1 MKLRASIAST
11 RERRPTGLVATGL
24 WPVNHCRDFQT
35 GRRPTGSWLQRL
47 FTAACSER
55 SVSDYRVVK
64 IYTRVWLGAGAL
76 FLGGWITARVV
87 RTARYSLRDK
97 IALISGGSRGL
108 GLVLAR
114 HICDQGGSV
123 ALLARDPGE
132 LARAKADLTARGGK
146 VLTVECDL
154 LDRDQ
159 IHAAVRKVIDH
170 FDRIDI
176 LINNAGIIEVGPLDH
191 MTREDYDRAMR
202 LHFWAPYELISLI
215 VPEMRLW
222 GGGRI
227 VNVTSVGGK
236 IAIPHFAPYSASKFA
251 LTGFS
256 DAIRT
261 ELARDNIQV
270 TTVAP
275 GLMRTGS
282 HVNAKFKGNHDAE
295 FAWFSASAGAPI
307 ISMDADRAARKI
319 LAACR
324 RGQPSLILTLGARAA
339 IAGNA
344 LFPNL
349 TGYTMKIVNRFLPDA
364 ADESG
369 AQSRA
374 GSEIPRLTPEWMT
387 RLADRATNENNEGN
401 SPAL

>member
-1 MKLRASIAST
+1 MNS
-11 RERRPTGLVATGL
+11 
-24 WPVNHCRDFQT
+24 
-35 GRRPTGSWLQRL
+35 
-47 FTAACSER
+47 
-55 SVSDYRVVK
+55 
-64 IYTRVWLGAGAL
+64 RVWLGAGAL
-76 FLGGWITARVV
+76 LVGGWLTARVI
-87 RTARYSLRDK
+87 RTARYELRDK
-97 IALISGGSRGL
+97 VALISGGSRGL

-114 HICDQGGSV
+114 HICDEGGKV
-123 ALLARDPGE
+123 ALLARDPEE
-132 LARAKADLTARGGK
+132 LARAKDDLTARGGK

-159 IHAAVRKVIDH
+159 IEAAVRKVVDH
-170 FDRIDI
+170 FDTIDI

-191 MTREDYDRAMR
+191 MSREDYERAMR
-202 LHFWAPYELISLI
+202 LHFWAPYELISQI
-215 VPEMRLW
+215 VPEMRLC

-227 VNVTSVGGK
+227 VNITSIGGK
-236 IAIPHFAPYSASKFA
+236 VAVPHFAPYSASKFA

-256 DAIRT
+256 DAIRA

-282 HVNAKFKGNHDAE
+282 HVNARFKGNHDAE
-295 FAWFSASAGAPI
+295 FAWFSAGAGAPL

-319 LAACR
+319 IAAFR
-324 RGQPSLILTLGARAA
+324 RGQPSLTLTFAARGA

-349 TGYTMKIVNRFLPDA
+349 TGHTMKIVNRFLPDV

-369 AQSRA
+369 EQSRA
-374 GSEIPRLTPEWMT
+374 GAELPRLTPEWMT
-387 RLADRATNENNEGN
+387 RLADRAMRKNNEDATWSVN
-401 SPAL
+401 R